1 MATRKPRGGL
11 GKGLDALL
19 GEKKDPVIV
28 VTPESEEAISEL
40 DINKIQAGVYQ
51 PRTQMDTAS
60 LEELAQSIKEQGI
73 ISPIIVRPISKTKY
87 EIIAGERRFRASK
100 IAGLKKVPVIVRQI
114 SDEKA
119 LAWALIE
126 NIQRENLNPLEEA
139 TGIQRL
145 ISEFSMTHESAAHAI
160 GRSRTATSNLLRLLN
175 LAKPVQELLMDN
187 KLSMGQARALL
198 SLEPAMQVAVAHEI
212 IAKGL
217 SVRQVETLVGQLEA
231 KKQKVK
237 AKVAERSSNGNND
250 TLRLEENLS
259 NAIGAKVKVSAN
271 QKGKGKLVI
280 EFSSYD
286 QLDGIIAHFG
296 QFD

>member
-1 MATRKPRGGL
+1 MAVKKTRGGL

-28 VTPESEEAISEL
+28 LTDKPEDTVAEL
-40 DINKIQAGVYQ
+40 DISKIQAGAYQ
-51 PRTQMDTAS
+51 PRTLKDQSS
-60 LEELAQSIKEQGI
+60 LEELAESIKEQGL
-73 ISPIIVRPISKTKY
+73 ISPILVRPISKTKY

-100 IAGLKKVPVIVRQI
+100 LAGLKKVPVLIRKI

-139 TGIQRL
+139 MGIHRL
-145 ISEFSMTHESAAHAI
+145 ISEFSMTHEAASQAI

-175 LAKPVQELLMDN
+175 LAKPVQDFLMAN
-187 KLSMGQARALL
+187 KISMGHARALL
-198 SLEPAMQVAVAHEI
+198 PLEPAMQVAVAQEVI
-212 IAKGL
+212 SKGL
-217 SVRQVETLVGQLEA
+217 SVRQVETLVNQLET
-231 KKQKVK
+231 KKQKPK
-237 AKVAERSSNGNND
+237 EAPRALKKDSD
-250 TLRLEENLS
+250 TVRLEEDLS
-259 NAIGAKVKVSAN
+259 NAIGATVKLTAN
-271 QKGKGKLVI
+271 RKGKGKLII
-280 EFSSYD
+280 EFSNYD